1 MSYWEIYLVLGVC
14 WFLYE
19 IADMFES
26 PPTMAQ
32 FIRTPPARRL
42 VMVFMNFGVCLIIWP
57 LLFIVTFTL
66 VVYNKTRPR

>member
-32 FIRTPPARRL
+32 FIGKPPAQRL
-42 VMVFMNFGVCLIIWP
+42 MMVFANFGVCIIIWP
-57 LLFIVTFTL
+57 LLFIVALTMVIYT
-66 VVYNKTRPR
+66 KTRPR